1 MRKKK
6 EKGKEKK
13 IFLSKNK
20 KSKEPKKLKKLKTK
34 LMVALGG
41 MTLMSIIIL
50 LIISATMGEKSISQ
64 ITYDKLKVEVNGA
77 DNSIHY
83 YIQAQFNNLNSYT
96 SNKALIEYMKE
107 YDDKDVNDDKIQM
120 MTSMVKSSFDN
131 EVSKGNGVEEAFIVD
146 KNGDV
151 FISSGDELKSKNLSG
166 EEFFSQLKSGI
177 SMVISDVVLSKSTNR
192 PVVLLGVPLKDEK
205 GTFVGG
211 ACKYISAS
219 AFDEILSSY
228 ISDSH
233 FIYILDSK
241 GQAIYHPKSE
251 LIGQN
256 VNLENE
262 KEIIK
267 LDNDS
272 AIIEYFSDKEK
283 ISGAYKVNSD
293 AKWRIISSTPAKVVN
308 KPVKSMQVSL
318 AGASLVILLIM
329 EFIIMKISTAIAIPM
344 NKIIDLV
351 KRVGNGDLTSKIEV
365 INDSIE
371 IKELTCGINLMIDN
385 LSDLISETTDTV
397 SKVEEASTNLCALS
411 EEVAASN
418 GELIK
423 QVSTISKNTSK
434 QATEATNSSDNTQM
448 LGDSIDT
455 LDDKNGLME
464 TQGGVVLEA
473 IHVNTN
479 KLNDLME
486 SNVKSKESFESVMST
501 VEKLIENISN
511 ISNIVGVIDNIS
523 KQTSLLSLNASIES
537 ARAGEAGRGFAVVA
551 AEIRGLAD
559 EVQKATNDISS
570 IIRST
575 DEVVELTRVSIS
587 ESSELNEKQT
597 LAYREVHD
605 AFNEMKESLSG
616 MMNITE
622 LISKEIDSVNSKKV
636 QVLSAME
643 EVAAGAQEIA
653 AITEEANQSIDEQ
666 SLAFDNVSSN
676 AEGLI
681 GLAENVKKSLD
692 KFKL

>member
-13 IFLSKNK
+13 VLLSKNK

-107 YDDKDVNDDKIQM
+107 YTNNEVNDDKMQM

-151 FISSGDELKSKNLSG
+151 FISSGEELKSKNLSE

-177 SMVISDVVLSKSTNR
+177 SMVISDVILSKSSNR
-192 PVVLLGVPLKDEK
+192 PVVLVGVPLKDEK
-205 GTFVGG
+205 GAFVGA

-272 AIIEYFSDKEK
+272 VIIEYFSDKEK

-308 KPVKSMQVSL
+308 KPVKSMQLSL
-318 AGASLVILLIM
+318 AGTSLVILLIM

-385 LSDLISETTDTV
+385 LSDLISETTATV

-587 ESSELNEKQT
+587 QSSELNEKQT
-597 LAYREVHD
+597 LAYREVHN
-605 AFNEMKESLSG
+605 AFNEMKGSLSG

-622 LISKEIDSVNSKKV
+622 LISKEIDSVNSKKI

-676 AEGLI
+676 AEELI
-681 GLAENVKKSLD
+681 GLAENVKRSLD

>member
-13 IFLSKNK
+13 VLLSKNK

-107 YDDKDVNDDKIQM
+107 YTNNEVNDDKMQM

-151 FISSGDELKSKNLSG
+151 FISSGEELKSKNLSE

-177 SMVISDVVLSKSTNR
+177 SMVISDVILSKSSNR
-192 PVVLLGVPLKDEK
+192 PVVLVGVPLKDEK
-205 GTFVGG
+205 GAFVGA

-272 AIIEYFSDKEK
+272 VIIEYFSDKEK

-308 KPVKSMQVSL
+308 KPVKSMQLSL
-318 AGASLVILLIM
+318 AGTSLVILLIM

-385 LSDLISETTDTV
+385 LSDLISETTATV

-448 LGDSIDT
+448 LGDSIDI

-587 ESSELNEKQT
+587 QSSELNEKQT
-597 LAYREVHD
+597 LAYREVHN
-605 AFNEMKESLSG
+605 AFNEMKGSLSG

-622 LISKEIDSVNSKKV
+622 LISKEIDSVNSKKI

-676 AEGLI
+676 AEELI
-681 GLAENVKKSLD
+681 GLAENVKRSLD